1 MPRRASLPLRLLPCL
16 APSGPVWAQS
26 QITTGVIQGTVV
38 DQTGAVVPGAEI
50 EARSL
55 GQNVARSLT
64 TGSDGRF
71 VFLQLAP
78 DRYRETITKRGFAT
92 RVQANVPLTVGQP

>member
-1 MPRRASLPLRLLPCL
+1 MRKPARLPLLLLVCL
-16 APSGPVWAQS
+16 APAGPARAQS

-38 DQTGAVVPGAEI
+38 DQTGAVVPGAEV

-64 TGSDGRF
+64 TGPDGRF

-78 DRYRETITKRGFAT
+78 
-92 RVQANVPLTVGQP
+92 